1 MNTNL
6 LQCQFVNNQEICKRV
21 VMQGSDVRKQLY
33 LPYACDSGDLRKLKI
48 KQHMFLII
56 HNINSSPVHRYYHVI
71 LWQTG
76 A

>member
-1 MNTNL
+1 
-6 LQCQFVNNQEICKRV
+6 
-21 VMQGSDVRKQLY
+21 MQGSDFRKQLY